1 MNISESLN
9 GKSGLKFESVRKKK
23 KVLKWSGVEV
33 VVNDVEFVVSVRD
46 EGVKFVVK
54 GSECVV
60 VVVVVGY
67 KKVKNAESDIG
78 SGLKDSGK
86 E

>member
-1 MNISESLN
+1 
-9 GKSGLKFESVRKKK
+9 LKFESVRKKK

-60 VVVVVGY
+60 VVVVVVVGY